1 MNHLIFAI
9 CLVFSNMNISSA
21 LFAYTQTESITEID
35 SLPFQSIDDVINFET
50 LQILQ
55 EDSDNP
61 ATLSDKYLS
70 RAESYL
76 LSGNNKLAFIDFK
89 NGYELANDCAN
100 DTRKP
105 LHFRA
110 LFELAIVYGDNDI
123 FDEFDSAFTSMRG
136 ILHSYRCYCPPNTTS
151 ITP

>member
-1 MNHLIFAI
+1 MKHLIFAI
-9 CLVFSNMNISSA
+9 CLVFSNMNLSSD
-21 LFAYTQTESITEID
+21 LFAYTQTESIAEID

-76 LSGNNKLAFIDFK
+76 LSGNNELAFIDFK
-89 NGYELANDCAN
+89 TATNLLMTVIMILENHFTFAPYLDLLSFMVTMTCSMNSIL
-100 DTRKP
+100 P
-105 LHFRA
+105 L
-110 LFELAIVYGDNDI
+110 LL
-123 FDEFDSAFTSMRG
+123 
-136 ILHSYRCYCPPNTTS
+136 
-151 ITP
+151 